1 MNKLDKKGITALACS
16 ALVFVFSLIGFSNIL
31 SQHNEDT
38 KYSNW
43 MSKLSDDTALRDVSM
58 PGSHDTMALYSIG
71 NLAGQ
76 CQSLSLKD
84 QLNLG
89 VRFLDIRLK
98 EEDNRLKAVHGF
110 IDQKQNMGRIVE
122 TIKRFLSFN
131 KSEFLILSIKEEAD
145 ASNSTMSFDSVLKEY
160 LLGDPYL
167 LDVHEVPETIKDLR
181 GKALILSRYKDS
193 TIGIPAY
200 DNWKDSCSF
209 LMEDTDIYVQDTYKI
224 SDAETKQNEITK
236 CFNENGHKLKI
247 NFLSAYRTNYI
258 PPSYAPSAALDINPW
273 INKEISNYKDRGIVL
288 YDFVS
293 KSNMDAFFEGI
304 L

>member
-1 MNKLDKKGITALACS
+1 
-16 ALVFVFSLIGFSNIL
+16 
-31 SQHNEDT
+31 
-38 KYSNW
+38 
-43 MSKLSDDTALRDVSM
+43 
-58 PGSHDTMALYSIG
+58 
-71 NLAGQ
+71 
-76 CQSLSLKD
+76 
-84 QLNLG
+84 
-89 VRFLDIRLK
+89 
-98 EEDNRLKAVHGF
+98 
-110 IDQKQNMGRIVE
+110 
-122 TIKRFLSFN
+122 
-131 KSEFLILSIKEEAD
+131 
-145 ASNSTMSFDSVLKEY
+145 MSFDSVLKEY
-160 LLGDPYL
+160 LLGDMFL
-167 LDVHEVPETIKDLR
+167 NDVHEVPETTIKDLR

-209 LMEDTDIYVQDTYKI
+209 LMEDSGIYVQDTYKI

-236 CFNENGHKLKI
+236 CFNESGHKLKI

-288 YDFVS
+288 YDFVR